1 MNLRGLLLRP
11 GSREEKLERRGRGN
25 GGREEDLEKG
35 QEKSETARRQGVA
48 SCLFLESRSPKWLP
62 GEHLV
67 EQSNET
73 RLKSDQGMGFPLQA
87 KPRVQRDPESSGKR
101 FLPTW
106 KSTDYALATRSL
118 AGLWGIC

>member
-1 MNLRGLLLRP
+1 M
-11 GSREEKLERRGRGN
+11 
-25 GGREEDLEKG
+25 
-35 QEKSETARRQGVA
+35 A

-73 RLKSDQGMGFPLQA
+73 RLKSDQEMGFSLQA
-87 KPRVQRDPESSGKR
+87 KPRVQRDPESSSDLVQSPALGKR

-106 KSTDYALATRSL
+106 KNTDYALATRSL